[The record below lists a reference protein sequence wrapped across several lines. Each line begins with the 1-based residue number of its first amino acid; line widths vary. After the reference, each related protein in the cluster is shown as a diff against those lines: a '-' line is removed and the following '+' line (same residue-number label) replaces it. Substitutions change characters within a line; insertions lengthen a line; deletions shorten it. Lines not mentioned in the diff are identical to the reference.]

1 MGTNIIQLAIETG
14 RFDLAAHALVYAI
27 LLQIRTPG
35 IASDEC
41 PLPENEYRSNRRQTG

>member
-27 LLQIRTPG
+27 LLQIQTPG
-35 IASDEC
+35 VLNDEFAK
-41 PLPENEYRSNRRQTG
+41 PDNEYQNDRRQTG